1 MPISKKPRKKTPAKA
16 GSPEKTSAPPPLPD
30 RRGMEAFMAGLLG
43 RHQGNDPTDA
53 AQGLIYEV
61 WETSS
66 PAKRI
71 ALARKALKLSPVCAD
86 AYVLLAEEAAISA
99 EEELNYYQ
107 RGVEAGE
114 IALGPDG
121 FEEYAGHF
129 WGFLETRPYMRARA
143 GLADVLW
150 RLGQHQKAIGHWQEM
165 LKLNPNDNQGVRY
178 VLAGHLLTLGSITA
192 LKTLIRQY
200 EEDGSAMWL
209 YTQVLLAFRDN
220 DPDAEKLTAEAWI
233 ANSHVPGVL
242 SGRQPVVVSRDG
254 YITMGGADEAGEYV
268 KENLRAWQTTAGAIE
283 WLTRVT
289 AALSPR
295 RKGRAA
301 R

>member
-129 WGFLETRPYMRARA
+129 WGFLETRPYRGRF
-143 GLADVLW
+143 
-150 RLGQHQKAIGHWQEM
+150 RLGAES
-165 LKLNPNDNQGVRY
+165 Y
-178 VLAGHLLTLGSITA
+178 VS
-192 LKTLIRQY
+192 
-200 EEDGSAMWL
+200 D
-209 YTQVLLAFRDN
+209 F
-220 DPDAEKLTAEAWI
+220 
-233 ANSHVPGVL
+233 
-242 SGRQPVVVSRDG
+242 
-254 YITMGGADEAGEYV
+254 
-268 KENLRAWQTTAGAIE
+268 
-283 WLTRVT
+283 
-289 AALSPR
+289 
-295 RKGRAA
+295 KGRIPCGRVVRFAQPWLSERFA
-301 R
+301 RPSGL